1 VSNGGWAQAGRTA
14 ILTVVI
20 LIVVVIAGSALVE
33 ALVQRGGA
41 STATN
46 VHVFAGEKGFTADL
60 ANGQVISVKADTQ
73 SQTIAVGLADGSDY
87 TVAYPSQARLDRL
100 LREHP
105 GVHYSADG
113 KIRQ

>member
-20 LIVVVIAGSALVE
+20 LIVVIAGSALVE

-73 SQTIAVGLADGSDY
+73 SQTIAV
-87 TVAYPSQARLDRL
+87 
-100 LREHP
+100 
-105 GVHYSADG
+105 
-113 KIRQ
+113 